1 MTVSRWT
8 LLWLLVVGVLVAI
21 EAGVA
26 TGALDPYNIGAQV
39 YAILLAL
46 ALIGILSFVGA
57 TFLGIYV
64 STRIL
69 AVQEFTPFEHEM
81 LRMRE
86 DVRHLRERVDE
97 LALQIRGNPPE
108 RKP

>member
-1 MTVSRWT
+1 MRISRWAG
-8 LLWLLVVGVLVAI
+8 LWVLVVAVLAGVEIGVL
-21 EAGVA
+21 
-26 TGALDPYNIGAQV
+26 TGALDPYNLGAQV

-57 TFLGIYV
+57 TALGIYV
-64 STRIL
+64 SHRIL
-69 AVQEFTPFEHEM
+69 AVQEFTPFEQEM

-86 DVRHLRERVDE
+86 DVRELRDRVDE
-97 LALQIRGNPPE
+97 LALHVRGSPPD